1 MYHELNQD
9 ALLLIE
15 QNDDS
20 ITALSIRQAN
30 SRGIDFDRLGRAI
43 ARNTNITNLEVYL
56 GTDITDT
63 GFYDGLKQNSSI
75 HEIIIRNGTYRY
87 GFNPVGREILQAYQE
102 NNNHLKRFSILQTNL
117 SNGLYNIITTTLRR
131 CTNLEF
137 INFYS
142 CNMTDDQFIPKVEAM
157 RGINSLEKLLLNSNS
172 IGNAGCEA
180 LATLLED
187 PNSNLEQLQ
196 LFHNNIG
203 NEGAIAIANSLT
215 TNTKLQNLYFGGNLF
230 DTSIIEGVFSKVLCN
245 TASINETYLS
255 NHKIEQISL
264 PNIAQEEYEESQLE
278 PLLTLNKGINKR
290 HVAIK
295 KIVLHH
301 PNIDMKPFFKLDRGE
316 EDNLKALPYIVDWF
330 DRAREVVWDYHEI
343 GWNREELTINQRKLS
358 AIYEFAKAMPL
369 QLIPATHTKVDVKK
383 RKRIT

>member
-1 MYHELNQD
+1 
-9 ALLLIE
+9 
-15 QNDDS
+15 
-20 ITALSIRQAN
+20 
-30 SRGIDFDRLGRAI
+30 
-43 ARNTNITNLEVYL
+43 
-56 GTDITDT
+56 
-63 GFYDGLKQNSSI
+63 
-75 HEIIIRNGTYRY
+75 
-87 GFNPVGREILQAYQE
+87 
-102 NNNHLKRFSILQTNL
+102 
-117 SNGLYNIITTTLRR
+117 
-131 CTNLEF
+131 
-137 INFYS
+137 
-142 CNMTDDQFIPKVEAM
+142 MTDDQFIPKVEAM

-215 TNTKLQNLYFGGNLF
+215 NNTKLQNLYFGGNLF